1 MAGLHIFKPG
11 GKEPDGDLAFRII
24 EKSVEKG
31 LLFFSP
37 VGFGGAT
44 VKISPPLPI
53 PAAAVQDG
61 AKALAEAI
69 AEAARPVK

>member
-1 MAGLHIFKPG
+1 MAGLHIVKPG
-11 GKEPDGDLAFRII
+11 TTEPDGDLAFRII

-44 VKISPPLPI
+44 VKISPPLTI
-53 PAAAVQDG
+53 PAAAVKDG

-69 AEAARPVK
+69 AEAAASA